1 MLGFQFLRLRKM
13 VVIWNQ
19 LPPLAQVALALS
31 ATLGIYKSAKHLA
44 RKKIF
49 ISFAVE
55 DKNSRDLFVGQSHN
69 EKTPFKFA
77 DMSVKE
83 PWDNAWKTQ
92 CRERIKACHGVIVLV
107 TKNTFKAEGVHW
119 EIKCA
124 KEERLQIKA
133 IYAQKDAKRCH
144 LPKKLKGLH
153 IDNWSWPSIN
163 KFVEKLNREEK

>member
-1 MLGFQFLRLRKM
+1 M

-19 LPPLAQVALALS
+19 LPPLAQVTLALGV
-31 ATLGIYKSAKHLA
+31 ALGIYKGAKHLA

-55 DKNSRDLFVGQSHN
+55 DKNIRDLFVGQSRN
-69 EKTPFKFA
+69 EKTPFEFA

-92 CRERIKACHGVIVLV
+92 CRERIKACHGVIILV

-124 KEERLQIKA
+124 KEEGLPIKA
-133 IYAQKDAKRCH
+133 IYARKDAKGCR
-144 LPKKLKGLH
+144 LPTELKGQH
-153 IDNWSWPSIN
+153 IYNWSWPNIN